1 MASEEYVE
9 EHIEDVDVEASFEGN
24 DLEALVTRIK
34 AVLDI
39 QDRRSG
45 FPAKTS
51 PQLSAARRSR
61 HW

>member
-1 MASEEYVE
+1 MASEEHVE
-9 EHIEDVDVEASFEGN
+9 EHIDIEASFEGN

-45 FPAKTS
+45 FPAKTY